1 MAAEKKKD
9 GDKKAEKKTVKKVAV
24 SAAKPV
30 KAKKTSKAL
39 TTADVVINVPLNGQ
53 VIKTFE
59 LMPAKSFATGPG
71 NWIFN
76 EEGSTVDIEN
86 LTVEFEPNPSALNRQ
101 FERAVL
107 VIKIKQNPA
116 SGGTWRFALGGVATD
131 SPDSDPS
138 NDVALDIIDNGYTM
152 IVYVHALEN
161 DEENIPFG
169 FVASLTNQNNGVV
182 TIYESQ
188 DPRVI
193 ITRPR

>member
-9 GDKKAEKKTVKKVAV
+9 SDKKAEKKTVKKVAA

-39 TTADVVINVPLNGQ
+39 TTNDLVINVPLNGQ

-59 LMPAKSFATGPG
+59 LMPAKSLATGPG
-71 NWIFN
+71 DWIFT
-76 EEGSTVDIEN
+76 EEGSTTDIQN
-86 LTVEFEPNPSALNRQ
+86 LEVTFEPNPSALNRQ

-107 VIKIKQNPA
+107 VVKIKQNPA

-131 SPDSDPS
+131 NPDSDPN

-169 FVASLTNQNNGVV
+169 FVASLTNQNTGVV

>member
-9 GDKKAEKKTVKKVAV
+9 SDKKAEKKTVKKVAA

-39 TTADVVINVPLNGQ
+39 TTTDLVINVPLNGQ

-59 LMPAKSFATGPG
+59 LMPAKSLATGPG
-71 NWIFN
+71 DWIFT
-76 EEGSTVDIEN
+76 EEGSTTDIQN
-86 LTVEFEPNPSALNRQ
+86 LEVTFEPNPSALNRQ

-107 VIKIKQNPA
+107 VVKIKQNPA

-131 SPDSDPS
+131 NPDSDPN

-169 FVASLTNQNNGVV
+169 FVASLTNQNTGVV

>member
-9 GDKKAEKKTVKKVAV
+9 GDKKAEKKTVKKVAA

-39 TTADVVINVPLNGQ
+39 TTNDLVVNVPLNGQ

-59 LMPAKSFATGPG
+59 LMPAKSLATGPG
-71 NWIFN
+71 DWIFT

-131 SPDSDPS
+131 NPDSDPS

>member
-1 MAAEKKKD
+1 
-9 GDKKAEKKTVKKVAV
+9 
-24 SAAKPV
+24 
-30 KAKKTSKAL
+30 
-39 TTADVVINVPLNGQ
+39 VPLNGQ

-59 LMPAKSFATGPG
+59 LMPAKSLATGPG
-71 NWIFN
+71 DWIFT
-76 EEGSTVDIEN
+76 EEGSTTDIQN
-86 LTVEFEPNPSALNRQ
+86 LEVTFEPNPSALNRQ

-107 VIKIKQNPA
+107 VVKIKQNPA

-131 SPDSDPS
+131 NPDSDPN

-169 FVASLTNQNNGVV
+169 FVASLTNQNTGVV

>member
-9 GDKKAEKKTVKKVAV
+9 SDKKAEKKTVKKVAA

-39 TTADVVINVPLNGQ
+39 TTNDLVINVPLNGQ

-59 LMPAKSFATGPG
+59 LMPAKSLATGPG
-71 NWIFN
+71 DWIFT
-76 EEGSTVDIEN
+76 EEGSTTDIQN
-86 LTVEFEPNPSALNRQ
+86 LEVTFEPNPSALNRQ

-107 VIKIKQNPA
+107 VVKIKQNPA

-131 SPDSDPS
+131 NPDSDPN

-169 FVASLTNQNNGVV
+169 FVASLTNQYTGVV